1 MWDGFSTRPT
11 PEAAANGAMDGLR
24 TRPTY
29 NPLVSALLLYVVV
42 VCAILWAWDRWVQ
55 PVTLAAALV
64 LLLLPFCFVGRALLT
79 GRIYA
84 PIDLPYMS
92 EPLKAFRPDFGIDT
106 IHNGTQTDLYQQIIP
121 WRAAVRWAWTH

>member
-1 MWDGFSTRPT
+1 PAIERHVRILMWAGFSTPT
-11 PEAAANGAMDGLR
+11 GRAAAALRAADGLR

-29 NPLVSALLLYVVV
+29 NPRVSALLLYVVV
-42 VCAILWAWDRWVQ
+42 VCAVLWAWDRWVQ
-55 PVTLAAALV
+55 PITLAAALV

-92 EPLKAFRPDFGIDT
+92 EPLKAFRADFG
-106 IHNGTQTDLYQQIIP
+106 
-121 WRAAVRWAWTH
+121 